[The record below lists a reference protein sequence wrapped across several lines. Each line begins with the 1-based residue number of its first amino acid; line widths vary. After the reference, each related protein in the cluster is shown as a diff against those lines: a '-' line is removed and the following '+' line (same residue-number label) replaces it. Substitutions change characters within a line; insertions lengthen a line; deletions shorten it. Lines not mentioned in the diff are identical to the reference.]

1 MKNLIYLF
9 PVALLLHTGITF
21 AQFGFHAG
29 PSFASANQEINIE
42 GLFSD
47 DLDWENRVGVNAGF
61 FYRFQMGK
69 LALQPE
75 INFVQKGGV
84 TDLADEDFKLFIN
97 YVEVPVY
104 LLYNGGTTEGFY
116 GGLGPSFNYGVSGN
130 AIMGEEEEGIKFGS
144 DQDLARCHI
153 GLNGMAGYQFSN
165 GFGIDAFF
173 SQSLTSSNASQTV
186 SEEGMTMKI
195 STDYNFFNWGIRF
208 SLMIGNK
215 NVKK

>member
-1 MKNLIYLF
+1 MKIILYLL
-9 PVALLLHTGITF
+9 PVCLLFHSGKLF
-21 AQFGFHAG
+21 AQLGFHAG
-29 PSFASANQEINIE
+29 PSFASANQEIDIE
-42 GLFSD
+42 GFFSD

-61 FYRFQMGK
+61 FYRLPMGK

-75 INFVQKGGV
+75 FNFVQKGGK
-84 TDLADEDFKLFIN
+84 TDLDGEDFKLFVN
-97 YVEVPVY
+97 YLEVPVY
-104 LLYNGGTTEGFY
+104 LVYNGGKNVGFY